1 MKPKIVVVGSAN
13 TDLVIKVKHLPVPG
27 ETVLGGNYMTAQG
40 GKGANQAVAAARL
53 GADVTLVAR
62 LGQDAFGNE
71 SFAAYQ
77 AEGIDTNYIFR
88 DDCAPSGVALIIVD
102 QAGENIISVA
112 SGANSK
118 LSPADILAAEAII
131 HEADCVVTQ
140 LEIPVETVQAVV
152 DLAKRHGVRTILNP
166 APAAL
171 LPSELL
177 AKVDVLTPNETEA
190 VKLAGNHSQTHVREA
205 VSMLTTKFRVKNI
218 VMTMGKNGAMI
229 AGFQPEIVPAYKVD
243 SVDTTGA
250 GDAFNGGLAVALA
263 NGETLLSAVRFA
275 NAVAAL
281 STTRPGAQPAM
292 PVSKEVDDFIVHHP
306 KT

>member
-13 TDLVIKVKHLPVPG
+13 TDLVVKVKHLPAPG
-27 ETVLGGNYMTAQG
+27 ETVLGGNYMIAQG

-53 GADVTLVAR
+53 GADVTLIAR

-77 AEGIDTNYIFR
+77 AEGIDTSYIFR
-88 DDCAPSGVALIIVD
+88 DDSAPSGVALIMVN

-112 SGANSK
+112 PGANSK
-118 LSPADILAAEAII
+118 LSPADILAAEAVIR
-131 HEADCVVTQ
+131 EADCVLTQ

-152 DLAKRHGVRTILNP
+152 DLAEKHGVRTILNP
-166 APAAL
+166 APAAP

-190 VKLAGNHSQTHVREA
+190 AELAGNYSQAHAREA
-205 VSMLTTKFRVKNI
+205 VSMLKTRFHVKNI

-229 AGFQPEIVPAYKVD
+229 AGFQPKILPAYQVA

-250 GDAFNGGLAVALA
+250 GDAFNAGLAVALA
-263 NGETLLSAVRFA
+263 SGATLVNAVRFA
-275 NAVAAL
+275 CAVAAL
-281 STTRPGAQPAM
+281 STTRPGAQPSM
-292 PVSKEVDDFIVHHP
+292 PVSKEVDDFVVHHP